1 MANEGSRIVQ
11 KKKQIKDVRSA
22 QGQPMPAGVGG
33 ALEREDH
40 HRTDP
45 TQG

>member
-1 MANEGSRIVQ
+1 MENEGSRIGQ
-11 KKKQIKDVRSA
+11 RKKQIKDVGSA

-33 ALEREDH
+33 ALERVDH